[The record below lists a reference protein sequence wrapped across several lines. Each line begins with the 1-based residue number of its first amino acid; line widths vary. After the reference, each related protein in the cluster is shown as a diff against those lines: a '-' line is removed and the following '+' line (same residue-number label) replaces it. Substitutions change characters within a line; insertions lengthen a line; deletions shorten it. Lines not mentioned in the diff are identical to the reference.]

1 MEQKVLKEFEKTF
14 EKVFSKGDAMLHY
27 LNGTLAQLGNDFA
40 VIECGGVGF
49 KVGISLSTVS
59 RLAPMSGK
67 KVLLYTYMAV
77 SEDNISLHGFSD
89 EDELNLFIR
98 LIAISGIGPKAAMSI
113 LGTLSADG
121 LRTAVAHGDAKTIA
135 QSPGVGLKTAQKL
148 IIELKDKI
156 GAVGGAEMPVAAT
169 KQDNEKLLAV
179 VDTLS
184 VYGFARAKI
193 TETLK
198 RVDTSLPLE
207 QLIAQTLRILGEEA
221 NR

>member
-1 MEQKVLKEFEKTF
+1 MIHF
-14 EKVFSKGDAMLHY
+14 

-49 KVGISLSTVS
+49 KVGISLSTCS
-59 RLAPMSGK
+59 KIAPFSGK

-89 EDELNLFIR
+89 EDELNLFVR

-156 GAVGGAEMPVAAT
+156 GVSSEEIPIPAT

-198 RVDTSLPLE
+198 KVDTSLPLE
-207 QLIAQTLRILGEEA
+207 QLIAQTLRVLGEEA